1 MALKPTTA
9 IVRADV
15 RIFSAGSA
23 DGAPTTQIYNGPVT
37 PSTRLSPIP
46 AEIVDAFRA
55 AAPAIEAFAQEQGLL
70 IERYRRGKPAWEL
83 RFARR
88 FGGEAVIAIS
98 YRERTGHVLDV
109 SAVWWVDDPA
119 TQTRRLRSEK
129 VAVYD
134 RRAAPATLTQQLDDA
149 LTIVDRWTLDDL
161 GPPHGPF
168 KPAPE
173 EPAGRELRPR

>member
-1 MALKPTTA
+1 
-9 IVRADV
+9 
-15 RIFSAGSA
+15 
-23 DGAPTTQIYNGPVT
+23 VT
-37 PSTRLSPIP
+37 PSPRLSPIP

-55 AAPAIEAFAQEQGLL
+55 VAPAIEAFAQKQGLL

-88 FGGEAVIAIS
+88 LGGEVVIAIG

-134 RRAAPATLTQQLDDA
+134 RRAAPATLSQQLDDA

>member
-1 MALKPTTA
+1 M
-9 IVRADV
+9 
-15 RIFSAGSA
+15 
-23 DGAPTTQIYNGPVT
+23 T

-46 AEIVDAFRA
+46 AEIVDAFRSV
-55 AAPAIEAFAQEQGLL
+55 APAIEAFAREQGLL

-88 FGGEAVIAIS
+88 LGGEAVIAIS

-109 SAVWWVDDPA
+109 NAVWWVDDPA

-134 RRAAPATLTQQLDDA
+134 RRAAPAVLAQQLNLA
-149 LTIVDRWTLDDL
+149 LATVDCWTLDDL

-173 EPAGRELRPR
+173 EAAGRELRQR

>member
-1 MALKPTTA
+1 M
-9 IVRADV
+9 
-15 RIFSAGSA
+15 
-23 DGAPTTQIYNGPVT
+23 T

-46 AEIVDAFRA
+46 GEIVDAFRA
-55 AAPAIEAFAQEQGLL
+55 VAPAVEAFALAQGLL

-88 FGGEAVIAIS
+88 LGGEAVIAIS
-98 YRERTGHVLDV
+98 YRERTGHVLDI
-109 SAVWWVDDPA
+109 SAVWWLDDPA

-134 RRAAPATLTQQLDDA
+134 RRASPAALAEQLDAA

-168 KPAPE
+168 KPAPD
-173 EPAGRELRPR
+173 EPAGRELRER

>member
-1 MALKPTTA
+1 
-9 IVRADV
+9 
-15 RIFSAGSA
+15 
-23 DGAPTTQIYNGPVT
+23 VT

-55 AAPAIEAFAQEQGLL
+55 VAPAIEAFAQKQGLL

-83 RFARR
+83 RFTRR
-88 FGGEAVIAIS
+88 LGGEVVIAIS

-168 KPAPE
+168 QPAPE

>member
-1 MALKPTTA
+1 M
-9 IVRADV
+9 
-15 RIFSAGSA
+15 S
-23 DGAPTTQIYNGPVT
+23 

-55 AAPAIEAFAQEQGLL
+55 VAPAVEAFAQERGLL

-88 FGGEAVIAIS
+88 LGGEAVIAIS

-109 SAVWWVDDPA
+109 SAVWWLDDPA

-129 VAVYD
+129 VAIHE
-134 RRAAPATLTQQLDDA
+134 RRAAPSA
-149 LTIVDRWTLDDL
+149 LTEQLGAALGIVDGWTLDDL

-173 EPAGRELRPR
+173 DAAGRELRER

>member
-1 MALKPTTA
+1 M
-9 IVRADV
+9 
-15 RIFSAGSA
+15 
-23 DGAPTTQIYNGPVT
+23 T

-46 AEIVDAFRA
+46 TEIVDAFRSVA
-55 AAPAIEAFAQEQGLL
+55 AAIEAFAREQGLL

-88 FGGEAVIAIS
+88 LGGEAVIAIS

-109 SAVWWVDDPA
+109 NAVWWVDDPA
-119 TQTRRLRSEK
+119 TRTRRLRSEK
-129 VAVYD
+129 IAVYD
-134 RRAAPATLTQQLDDA
+134 RRAAPAALAQQLEEA
-149 LTIVDRWTLDDL
+149 LTMVDRWTLDDL

-173 EPAGRELRPR
+173 EAAGRELRQR

>member
-1 MALKPTTA
+1 
-9 IVRADV
+9 
-15 RIFSAGSA
+15 
-23 DGAPTTQIYNGPVT
+23 VT

-46 AEIVDAFRA
+46 TEIVDAFRSV
-55 AAPAIEAFAQEQGLL
+55 APAIEAFAREQGLL

-88 FGGEAVIAIS
+88 IGGEAVIAIS

-109 SAVWWVDDPA
+109 NAVWWVDDPA

-129 VAVYD
+129 IAVYD
-134 RRAAPATLTQQLDDA
+134 RRAAPAALAQQLEEA
-149 LTIVDRWTLDDL
+149 LTMVDRWTLDDL

-173 EPAGRELRPR
+173 EAAGRELRQR

>member
-1 MALKPTTA
+1 M
-9 IVRADV
+9 
-15 RIFSAGSA
+15 
-23 DGAPTTQIYNGPVT
+23 T
-37 PSTRLSPIP
+37 PPTRLSPIP
-46 AEIVDAFRA
+46 AEIVDAFREV
-55 AAPAIEAFAQEQGLL
+55 APALEAFAQDRGLL

-88 FGGEAVIAIS
+88 LGGEAVIAIS

-109 SAVWWVDDPA
+109 SAVWWLDDPA
-119 TQTRRLRSEK
+119 TKTRRLRSEK

-134 RRAAPATLTQQLDDA
+134 RRASPATLAQQLDQA

-168 KPAPE
+168 KLAPE
-173 EPAGRELRPR
+173 EPASRELRER

>member
-1 MALKPTTA
+1 
-9 IVRADV
+9 
-15 RIFSAGSA
+15 
-23 DGAPTTQIYNGPVT
+23 VT
-37 PSTRLSPIP
+37 PSTRLCPIP

-55 AAPAIEAFAQEQGLL
+55 VAPAIEALAQEQRLL
-70 IERYRRGKPAWEL
+70 VERYRRGKPAWEL

-88 FGGEAVIAIS
+88 LGGEAVIAIS

-109 SAVWWVDDPA
+109 SAVWWLDDPA
-119 TQTRRLRSEK
+119 TRTRRLRSEK

-134 RRAAPATLTQQLDDA
+134 RRAAPTVLARQLDEA
-149 LTIVDRWTLDDL
+149 LGIVDRWTLDDL

-173 EPAGRELRPR
+173 EPAGPELRSR